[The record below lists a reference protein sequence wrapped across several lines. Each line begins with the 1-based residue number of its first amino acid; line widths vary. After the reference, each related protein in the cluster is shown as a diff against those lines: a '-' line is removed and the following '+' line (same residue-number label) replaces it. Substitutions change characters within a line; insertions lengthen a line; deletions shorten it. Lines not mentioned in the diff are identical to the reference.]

1 MTSSLGGSSFVVAGP
16 VVSAVQVPELSGV
29 IYSSVGPA
37 GPASTVAGPKGDKGD
52 KGDPGPAGASGG
64 AVDVAGGMAGAVVA
78 TSFGVTD
85 EVPFLS
91 GSTLK
96 RIAVANLRLSVDGG
110 SP

>member
-1 MTSSLGGSSFVVAGP
+1 MSSLGGSSFVVAGP

-29 IYSSVGPA
+29 IYSSVGPV

-52 KGDPGPAGASGG
+52 KGDVGPAGASGG
-64 AVDVAGGMAGAVVA
+64 AVDVAGGVAGAVVA
-78 TSFGVTD
+78 TTIAGTD

-91 GSTLK
+91 GALLK
-96 RIAVANLRLSVDGG
+96 RITVANLKLSVDGG